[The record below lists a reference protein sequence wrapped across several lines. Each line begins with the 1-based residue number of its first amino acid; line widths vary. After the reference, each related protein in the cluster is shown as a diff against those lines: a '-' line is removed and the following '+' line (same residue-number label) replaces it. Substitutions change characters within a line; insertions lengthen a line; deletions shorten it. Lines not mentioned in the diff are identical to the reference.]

1 MIREAHDDLL
11 SADVDAL
18 VNTVNTVGVMGKG
31 IALQFKKRFPANFKA
46 YAAACKAGDVVP
58 GRMFVFDAGQLMR
71 PRWIINFPTKRH
83 WKSRSRIQDIEAG
96 LDDLVRVISSL
107 GITSIAVPPLGCGN
121 GGLRWADVKPL
132 IEAKLA
138 QVDADVVLFPP
149 EGSPAAAA
157 LADVSPRP
165 AMSVGKAALV
175 RLVDRYS
182 KSTVG
187 GAGLI
192 ETQKLMYFLQ
202 TAGEPLR
209 LNYVKGLYGPYA
221 DNLRHVLIKV
231 EGHFLT
237 GFGDGSGPVLEAEP
251 LVVLPGAAEEADAV
265 VAAHPELAD
274 RVDRVLQLS
283 EGFESAYG
291 MELLATV
298 HWAATAEGCT
308 DRTCVVDTVH
318 SWNQRKE
325 RLFTPSHINTALDHL
340 VEHGWLDS
348 DAFAT

>member
-1 MIREAHDDLL
+1 MIRDAHGDLL

-31 IALQFKKRFPANFKA
+31 IALQFKKRFPGNFKA
-46 YAAACKAGDVVP
+46 YAAACKAGDVET
-58 GRMFVFDAGQLMR
+58 GRMFVFDAGQLVR
-71 PRWIINFPTKRH
+71 PRWIVNFPTKRH
-83 WKSRSRIQDIEAG
+83 WKSTSRLEDIDAG
-96 LDDLVRVISSL
+96 LDDLAKVIAEL
-107 GITSIAVPPLGCGN
+107 GIRSIAVPPLGCGL
-121 GGLRWADVKPL
+121 GGLRWTDVKPL

-138 QVDADVVLFPP
+138 GVDAEILVFGP

-157 LADVSPRP
+157 IADASPRP

-175 RLVDRYS
+175 RLVERYAQS
-182 KSTVG
+182 ALG

-192 ETQKLMYFLQ
+192 EVQKLMYFLQ
-202 TAGEPLR
+202 TAGQPLR

-237 GFGDGSGPVLEAEP
+237 GFGDGTGSVLDAEP
-251 LVVLPGAAEEADAV
+251 IEVLPGAAEEADAV
-265 VAAHPELAD
+265 VSGHPELAE
-274 RVDRVLQLS
+274 RIDRVLQLS

-308 DRTCVVDTVH
+308 DRACVVDTVH
-318 SWNQRKE
+318 GWNQRKE

-340 VEHGWLDS
+340 VEHGWLDGG
-348 DAFAT
+348 AFAA